1 MSHHVVIIGGGFAG
15 LYAARSLGKAGVKV
29 TLVDRRNFH
38 LFQPLLYQVATGG
51 LSPGDIAS
59 PLRGVLNRHKN
70 VEVLI
75 GDMKGLDA
83 KTRTVILENGFI
95 SYDTLI
101 LATGVKHHY
110 FGRDDWAETAPGLK
124 TVEDAIDIRHRVMF
138 AFEAAELETNPVAR
152 KQWLT
157 FVIVGGGPTGV
168 ELAGSLGELA
178 HFTLKNDFRRINPEE
193 AKIVLLEGTD
203 RLLPTFPEQL
213 SATAERALTKLG
225 VTVQTRTLLT
235 ELNGTQLSLKSE
247 NGDEKIDAK
256 TVLWAAG
263 VKASSIGQIVSDSTG
278 VALDKAGRVNVEPDL
293 TVPNHP
299 EILIAGDLANLDD
312 GKGKSLPGVAPVAI
326 QQGRYV
332 ADIIKNRL
340 KGIESKPFR
349 YRDKGS
355 LAVIGRNCA
364 VAYFGRFKFSGFSAW
379 ILWVFVHIGYL
390 IEFDNKIIVMFE
402 WAWNYL
408 TRNRG
413 ARLIT
418 GAEVQDQNIKK
429 EKEKELIA

>member
-1 MSHHVVIIGGGFAG
+1 MAHQVVIVGGGFAG

-59 PLRGVLNRHKN
+59 PLRGILNRYKN

-75 GDMKGLDA
+75 GEMKGLDVKA
-83 KTRTVILENGFI
+83 RTVILESGFI
-95 SYDTLI
+95 KYDTLI

-110 FGRDDWAETAPGLK
+110 FGRDDWAEAAPGLK
-124 TVEDAIDIRHRVMF
+124 TVEDAIEIRHRVMF
-138 AFEAAELETNPVAR
+138 AFEAAELETDPDVR

-157 FVIVGGGPTGV
+157 FTIVGGGPTGV

-178 HFTLKNDFRRINPEE
+178 HFTLKNDFRRINPED
-193 AKIVLLEGTD
+193 AQIILLEGSD
-203 RLLPTFPEQL
+203 RLLPSFPERL
-213 SATAERALTKLG
+213 SIKAEKALAKLG
-225 VTVQTRTLLT
+225 VTVKTRSFLT
-235 ELNGTQLSLKSE
+235 GLDRTRLIINREK
-247 NGDEKIDAK
+247 GDETIDAM

-263 VKASSIGQIVSDSTG
+263 VKASSTG
-278 VALDKAGRVNVEPDL
+278 SIISAGTGATLDKSGRIQVNPDL
-293 TVPNHP
+293 TVPGHP
-299 EILIAGDLANLDD
+299 EILIAGDLARFDVGN
-312 GKGKSLPGVAPVAI
+312 GSVLPGIAPVAI

-332 ADIIKNRL
+332 ANLIKNRQ
-340 KGIESKPFR
+340 KGKETKPFR
-349 YRDKGS
+349 YLDKGN

-364 VAYFGRFKFSGFSAW
+364 VAYFGRFKFSGFPAW
-379 ILWVFVHIGYL
+379 LLWVFVHIGYL

-402 WAWNYL
+402 WAWNYF

-418 GAEVQDQNIKK
+418 GTDVGYPDKNK
-429 EKEKELIA
+429 EKEKELID